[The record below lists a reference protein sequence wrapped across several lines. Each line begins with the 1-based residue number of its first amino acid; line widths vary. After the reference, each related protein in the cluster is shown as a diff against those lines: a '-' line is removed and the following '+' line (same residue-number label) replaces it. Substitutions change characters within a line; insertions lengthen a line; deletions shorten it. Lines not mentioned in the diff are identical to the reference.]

1 MQAREYIKLLL
12 ENTGVANVTHLGRV
26 DGYMLMPLLSLLF
39 SQDLSILRVL
49 FELLL
54 EVLDLRVVLI

>member
-12 ENTGVANVTHLGRV
+12 EDAGIANVTHLGRV